1 LEALRLDD
9 SSAQAW
15 ENLASTLART
25 GPLEWTLAG
34 GGGVALTVSSDGAML
49 ASSNESD
56 GVQLYDAETL
66 APVAFEDDT
75 PSSAL
80 RFSPDGSLL
89 AAAVN
94 HWTESGRER
103 IVRQPVRLYD
113 LPSGEL
119 SERQLGGWP
128 NGANV
133 EYSMDFS
140 RDGRRI
146 AAGVN
151 RWDDDALTWRKMGA
165 VMVWDV
171 RTPEVPVFEV
181 VAPDEALAALSPD
194 GRRVFTAQNDKPTPL
209 RVYDVA
215 SGSLLR
221 STRPP
226 VLGSAGVSALDVS
239 PDGSTL
245 AVGAGDRVILLDTR
259 TLEPQ
264 APALSGHAGDVGVAY
279 SHDGSMLLSTS
290 ADGSAILWD
299 AHTGAELRR
308 LVGYVGWIGNAVF
321 APDDRTVYTAGD
333 DLMAWD
339 VTGKD
344 ALLSSGKAT
353 TPVAGQLDFSLPA
366 PDGRA
371 IARAAGRRLWFVDTR
386 TGRETAGSR
395 TDRTVWFH
403 AWSPDARWF
412 LTVGPGVLTVW
423 DAGTGRMVG
432 ERTYAK
438 NVGVL
443 ATFSPVGDRIHVYD
457 RFGKLETLDR
467 VTLRRVGDTITVG
480 DVTAL
485 VPHPQDGTV
494 LGIRSD
500 GSIIRV
506 DAEVGR
512 VLATAPRG
520 RVDPGDHDDG
530 YYQGAL
536 SPDGSLMVA
545 QHPDGGVRLLDTDT
559 FEWVGEESPIEWG
572 RNVAYAPDGSQFA
585 SVDADWIR
593 LWDGRTGAYQAGN
606 PLPDLTSGAT
616 VAYLPDGAGLLV
628 SAVDGRTWTVDT
640 RKTAWLERACR
651 IAGRNLTQDEWKQ
664 FFPNR
669 PYEVTCRQWPA
680 GV

>member
-1 LEALRLDD
+1 
-9 SSAQAW
+9 
-15 ENLASTLART
+15 
-25 GPLEWTLAG
+25 
-34 GGGVALTVSSDGAML
+34 M
-49 ASSNESD
+49 
-56 GVQLYDAETL
+56 
-66 APVAFEDDT
+66 
-75 PSSAL
+75 
-80 RFSPDGSLL
+80 
-89 AAAVN
+89 
-94 HWTESGRER
+94 
-103 IVRQPVRLYD
+103 
-113 LPSGEL
+113 
-119 SERQLGGWP
+119 
-128 NGANV
+128 
-133 EYSMDFS
+133 
-140 RDGRRI
+140 
-146 AAGVN
+146 
-151 RWDDDALTWRKMGA
+151 
-165 VMVWDV
+165 
-171 RTPEVPVFEV
+171 
-181 VAPDEALAALSPD
+181 
-194 GRRVFTAQNDKPTPL
+194 
-209 RVYDVA
+209 
-215 SGSLLR
+215 
-221 STRPP
+221 
-226 VLGSAGVSALDVS
+226 SALDVS

-245 AVGAGDRVILLDTR
+245 AVGADDRVILLDTR
-259 TLEPQ
+259 TLEPR

-308 LVGYVGWIGNAVF
+308 LVGYVGSVGNAVF
-321 APDDRTVYTAGD
+321 APDDRTIYTAGD
-333 DLMAWD
+333 DLMSWD

-366 PDGRA
+366 PDGRT
-371 IARAAGRRLWFVDTR
+371 IARAAGRRLSFVDAH

-423 DAGTGRMVG
+423 DADTGRKVG

-443 ATFSPVGDRIHVYD
+443 ATFSPGGDRIHVYD
-457 RFGKLETLDR
+457 QFGKLETLDS
-467 VTLRRVGDTITVG
+467 VTLRRVGDTITVR

-485 VPHPQDGTV
+485 VTHPQDGTV

-506 DAEVGR
+506 DPEAGR
-512 VLATAPRG
+512 VIEAGSAGL
-520 RVDPGDHDDG
+520 VYPGDHDDG

-545 QHPDGGVRLLDTDT
+545 QQPDGGVRLLDTDT

-585 SVDADWIR
+585 SVGADWIR
-593 LWDGRTGAYQAGN
+593 LWDGRTGAYQSGI
-606 PLPDLTSGAT
+606 PLPDRASGAT

-640 RKTAWLERACR
+640 RTSNWVDRACR
-651 IAGRNLTQDEWKQ
+651 IAGRNLTHNEWKQ

-680 GV
+680 GVLASIHR